1 MRASELVADAS
12 AVVLA
17 VIDRTSRGQDVLAR
31 LRAVT
36 VHAPH
41 LVDVEVGSTLRRLV
55 LRGELSPDDANEG
68 RGVAGDLI
76 DARYPHRRAL
86 CDWAWVNRDRLTF
99 YDAQCA
105 ALAELL
111 GYTLLTADARIGRAP
126 LRGLQI
132 EVC

>member
-55 LRGELSPDDANEG
+55 LRGELSPDDANEC

-99 YDAQCA
+99 YDAQYA

>member
-1 MRASELVADAS
+1 MMASELVADAS

-36 VHAPH
+36 VYAPH

-55 LRGELSPDDANEG
+55 LRGELSPDDADEC
-68 RGVAGDLI
+68 RGIAGELI
-76 DARYPHRRAL
+76 DARYPHHRGL
-86 CDWAWVNRDRLTF
+86 CDWAWAYRDRLTF
-99 YDAQCA
+99 YDAQYA
-105 ALAELL
+105 ALAQLL
-111 GYTLLTADARIGRAP
+111 GLVLLTADARAARAP
-126 LRGLQI
+126 VQGVEF